1 MTKSVFLKV
10 SSAFMVDGQIAKAGD
25 IVEVSEGDAK
35 DLLHRGKATLATASD
50 APEQADQEQPSE
62 PEQTAADDQPAKGGK
77 GKKGK

>member
-10 SSAFMVDGQIAKAGD
+10 SSAFMVGGQIAKAGD

-35 DLLHRGKATLATASD
+35 DLLHRGKATLATA
-50 APEQADQEQPSE
+50 ADSPQDEDQTLADSTQEV
-62 PEQTAADDQPAKGGK
+62 ADDQPAKGDK